1 MAVGGAGFLVTNMQ
15 LRWDIKR
22 SSSVQKN
29 SKSRQKIKL
38 WRQNDVITFIFSNLF
53 PKFRAFIITFQNGL
67 YGTSSVVFLTFKV
80 GFISRVTAAR
90 DDPSYICLMQHPY
103 KHVIILV
110 LLKFQVLEF

>member
-22 SSSVQKN
+22 SSSA
-29 SKSRQKIKL
+29 QKIEF
-38 WRQNDVITFIFSNLF
+38 WRHDDVITFIFSNLF

-80 GFISRVTAAR
+80 L
-90 DDPSYICLMQHPY
+90 YIQLIPIAFQKVNRAFFSFGCPATQDHKLNFEKQD
-103 KHVIILV
+103 ILSD
-110 LLKFQVLEF
+110 F

>member
-22 SSSVQKN
+22 ASSSVEKLKKAN
-29 SKSRQKIKL
+29 QKIKL
-38 WRQNDVITFIFSNLF
+38 WRHDDVITFIFSNLF

-80 GFISRVTAAR
+80 GFHI
-90 DDPSYICLMQHPY
+90 
-103 KHVIILV
+103 
-110 LLKFQVLEF
+110 

>member
-22 SSSVQKN
+22 SSSVQK
-29 SKSRQKIKL
+29 SRQKIKL
-38 WRQNDVITFIFSNLF
+38 WSHNDVITFIFSNLF

-80 GFISRVTAAR
+80 GFISRVTTVR
-90 DDPSYICLMQHPY
+90 NHPSYI
-103 KHVIILV
+103 
-110 LLKFQVLEF
+110 